1 MFHKVSAACEKS
13 SIIPLICT
21 EKQVWH
27 FAYDR
32 LVLVEVDLLFAL
44 FNYTKSQIQS
54 MYLTQTHPVLT
65 VPISHFFSELLVF
78 GYAIAKSIH

>member
-1 MFHKVSAACEKS
+1 MREIEHNSADLHRKNRFGHS
-13 SIIPLICT
+13 
-21 EKQVWH
+21 
-27 FAYDR
+27 AYDR
-32 LVLVEVDLLFAL
+32 FVLVGVDLLFAL